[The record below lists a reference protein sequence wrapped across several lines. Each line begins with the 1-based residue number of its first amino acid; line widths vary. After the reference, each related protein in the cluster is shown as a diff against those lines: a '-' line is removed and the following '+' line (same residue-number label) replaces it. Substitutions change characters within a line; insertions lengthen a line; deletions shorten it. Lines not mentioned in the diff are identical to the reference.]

1 MLHSQRCIELEVV
14 FCKANF
20 ENVVGQF
27 IILKVNLRKA
37 KSYMVKYTCLGCFIY
52 GSFRAH
58 TCLYALIITKNKSKF
73 NAIHVDKRESYGLRI
88 VMLYQI

>member
-27 IILKVNLRKA
+27 IISKVNLRKA

-58 TCLYALIITKNKSKF
+58 TCLYALMITQNRFELNSILSGSRWNLGK
-73 NAIHVDKRESYGLRI
+73 IYT
-88 VMLYQI
+88 

>member
-1 MLHSQRCIELEVV
+1 MVQNVTFTKMYRAWSSILQGKLW
-14 FCKANF
+14 
-20 ENVVGQF
+20 NVVGQF

-58 TCLYALIITKNKSKF
+58 TCLYALIITKDIF
-73 NAIHVDKRESYGLRI
+73 NYDSIHIDKRESYGLRI
-88 VMLYQI
+88 INS